1 MQYMS
6 YFDSPL
12 GKLYIMA
19 HEDGLT
25 NIIFEQEEGNQLP
38 VNVKDIEFSD
48 DLPVIQDAKLWLSL
62 YFSGCNP
69 DFMPVLSMD
78 GTDFRM
84 DVWNV
89 IKEIPYGKTMT
100 YGEIAQLLS
109 KKRGK
114 KASAQAVGG
123 AVGNNPIPI
132 MVPCHRV
139 LGSGRAI
146 TGYSGGL
153 DKKKFLLDLEKIEY
167 IE

>member
-19 HEDGLT
+19 DNEGLT
-25 NIIFEQEEGNQLP
+25 NIIFEQEDGNQLP
-38 VNVKDIEFSD
+38 VNIKDIEFND
-48 DLPVIQDAKLWLSL
+48 ELPVIQDAKLWLSL

-69 DFMPVLSMD
+69 DFMPVLSLE

-89 IKEIPYGKTMT
+89 VKDIPYGKTMT
-100 YGEIAQLLS
+100 YGEIAKLVS
-109 KKRGK
+109 EKRGK
-114 KASAQAVGG
+114 RASAQAVGG
-123 AVGNNPIPI
+123 AVGSNPIPI

-139 LGSGRAI
+139 LGSGKAI
-146 TGYSGGL
+146 TGYSGGI
-153 DKKKFLLDLEKIEY
+153 DKKKFLLELEKIEFT
-167 IE
+167 E